1 MTAWSALAN
10 DTDPFKIR
18 IVDTANSR
26 RSRVPLFG
34 LCHRPRQQPGRERA
48 WRRQLHVRQRVRTG
62 GRHPVIRIGDLALE
76 TAAPDDLGGR
86 LRALT
91 GLSVAEMHRQL
102 GGFPIASTVAAA
114 LLPFL
119 VAPMERSDLAGII
132 AANGVRAT
140 GKAVQALYAAAL
152 EGGDAAAPLSDA
164 LTVELFCDRYIAGEG
179 RDDPAMLQFQVN
191 NGEAIEAEFA
201 RRNEA
206 AAAAPPPPPPP
217 KKAKRK

>member
-1 MTAWSALAN
+1 
-10 DTDPFKIR
+10 
-18 IVDTANSR
+18 
-26 RSRVPLFG
+26 
-34 LCHRPRQQPGRERA
+34 
-48 WRRQLHVRQRVRTG
+48 
-62 GRHPVIRIGDLALE
+62 VIRIGDLALE

-114 LLPFL
+114 LQPFL

-132 AANGVRAT
+132 AAGGVRAT
-140 GKAVQALYAAAL
+140 GRAVQQLYAAAL
-152 EGGDAAAPLSDA
+152 EGGPADSHPPDDDP
-164 LTVELFCDRYIAGEG
+164 LTVELYCDRYIAGEG

-191 NGEAIEAEFA
+191 HGEAIEAEFA

-206 AAAAPPPPPPP
+206 ALVPPP